1 MKYQKPTL
9 LIILDGFGHADKDP
23 YNAIT
28 LAHAPALSAW
38 SKHYPITYLSAAGP
52 AVGIPSGY
60 MGNSEVGHITIGAGR
75 RVKQPLM
82 VINEAIADHSLWQ
95 HPILEAHFKLL
106 AQHHKPLHI
115 LGLLSDAGVHS
126 SFDHL
131 IAYVKIARHYNV
143 PQVYVHAF
151 LDGRDVAPRS
161 ASYYLRELGT
171 FFKQENFGILASL
184 HGRFYA
190 MDRDNNWDRTQ
201 KSYEVLTVPHQTIRF
216 NDWHEVLDYYYAQ
229 GISDEY
235 IPPTPLIASGTIQE
249 GDGIL
254 CGNFRPDRSR
264 QLIACFASTQVHH
277 IAHYLLPL
285 TSIITPYSYGT
296 TIPTQYLFERPVV
309 TNTLKEVLDAHQ
321 IRMFS
326 IAETEKYAHITYF
339 FNGEKEE
346 KLPHETRVLIPS
358 LKVATY
364 ADYSCMSAPAITDAV
379 INALHQQEHGFYL
392 INYANADMVG
402 HSGNLK
408 ATIAA
413 IECLDKELK
422 RLYDVA
428 ITTYHATMFITADHG
443 KAEKMFDPI
452 TQQAYT
458 AHTDNPVPFIAIN
471 ESARGMNIAA
481 LTELADIAPY
491 VLTYLGIPVPAEMG
505 RYMV

>member
-1 MKYQKPTL
+1 
-9 LIILDGFGHADKDP
+9 
-23 YNAIT
+23 
-28 LAHAPALSAW
+28 
-38 SKHYPITYLSAAGP
+38 
-52 AVGIPSGY
+52 

-95 HPILEAHFKLL
+95 HPILETKFKLL

-115 LGLLSDAGVHS
+115 FGLLSDAGVHS
-126 SFDHL
+126 SFEHL
-131 IAYVKIARHYNV
+131 IAYIKIARHYNV

-161 ASYYLRELGT
+161 ASYYLQRLDT
-171 FFKQENFGILASL
+171 FVKEEHFGMLASL

-201 KSYEVLTVPHQTIRF
+201 RSYEILTTPHQAIRF
-216 NDWHEVLDYYYAQ
+216 ANWHEVLDYYYAQ
-229 GISDEY
+229 DISDEY
-235 IPPTPLIASGTIQE
+235 IPPTPLVASGTIQE

-254 CGNFRPDRSR
+254 CCNFRPDRSR
-264 QLIACFASTQVHH
+264 QLISCFVSTPVHH
-277 IAHYLLPL
+277 ASHYSIPL
-285 TSIITPYSYGT
+285 TCVITPYSYGSAT
-296 TIPTQYLFERPVV
+296 PTHYLLERPVV
-309 TNTLKEVLDAHQ
+309 ANTLKEVLNAHQ
-321 IRMFS
+321 ISMFS
-326 IAETEKYAHITYF
+326 IAETEKYAHVTYF

-346 KLPHETRVLIPS
+346 KLPYETRMLIPS

-364 ADYSCMSAPAITDAV
+364 ANYPCMSAPAITDAV
-379 INALHQQEHGFYL
+379 INALHQQEHTFYL

-402 HSGNLK
+402 HSGNLQ

-428 ITTYHATMFITADHG
+428 VTTYHAAMFITADHG

-471 ESARGMNIAA
+471 ESAACTNKPM

-491 VLTYLGIPVPAEMG
+491 ILTYMGLPIPVEMQC
-505 RYMV
+505 